1 MSTEKLS
8 FLTTTFPNLVRA
20 ADPKTNP
27 AWGKMNL
34 QQMVEHMSESIR
46 IANGKLSFPLMTPE
60 ERVPAMVA
68 FVRSEKEF
76 KPNTKNALMGE
87 EPEPLR
93 QKNMEDALAEYQTEI
108 QAMKDHFEKNSGTVL
123 LNPFFGELDFN
134 DWIQLLHLLL
144 TTHFYLPTPHFWCT
158 FVLRNAKKTAFKQ
171 RKFRYHDQATLL
183 SIDRKSRRFR

>member
-1 MSTEKLS
+1 MSNEKLT
-8 FLTTTFPNLVRA
+8 FLTNTFPNLLRS
-20 ADPKTNP
+20 ADPNTKP
-27 AWGKMNL
+27 LWGKMNL

-60 ERVPAMVA
+60 ERIPAMVA

-93 QKNMEDALAEYQTEI
+93 QKNMEDAIAEYEMEI
-108 QAMKDHFEKNSGTVL
+108 NAMKNHFEKNSGTVL

-134 DWIQLLHLLL
+134 DWIQLLHKHEVHHL
-144 TTHFYLPTPHFWCT
+144 
-158 FVLRNAKKTAFKQ
+158 KQ
-171 RKFRYHDQATLL
+171 FGLL
-183 SIDRKSRRFR
+183 S